1 MRWPDSARSTHQQ
14 LIPGRYNG
22 GRGGQDTPRSTINTV
37 PVFVFFARR
46 SENPHRLRPPKIGGT
61 ASDHLSEARAAPYA
75 GSAVRRDG
83 MVAHCSRN
91 KLVVSK
97 DKHHSLWKR
106 LTKEKQEGLVYLC
119 SLCCRPSGEK
129 KSLERKS
136 SADMNAYQIRVWT
149 AAACTRQF
157 RGNINLILSNTLAY
171 SQDAVKNRS
180 PAALSHQN
188 KRLIQLLQPLD
199 AYPGAVPLIELGAVE
214 FKKKKRWNVQH
225 FRLLYNCRVLLRK
238 HTQHQKK
245 VSHCKRATVPYISQ
259 VNVIEEKT
267 HLHLVSLYCKRDCVM
282 WF

>member
-75 GSAVRRDG
+75 GSAARRDG

-106 LTKEKQEGLVYLC
+106 LTKEKHEGLVYLC

-157 RGNINLILSNTLAY
+157 RGNTNLILSNTHWLIHRM
-171 SQDAVKNRS
+171 QWRIGHQWLFLTKKN
-180 PAALSHQN
+180 
-188 KRLIQLLQPLD
+188 RLIQLLQLLD

-214 FKKKKRWNVQH
+214 FKKKKKMKCTALQA
-225 FRLLYNCRVLLRK
+225 F
-238 HTQHQKK
+238 
-245 VSHCKRATVPYISQ
+245 I
-259 VNVIEEKT
+259 
-267 HLHLVSLYCKRDCVM
+267 
-282 WF
+282 